1 MFRFDA
7 GLGMIK
13 NTLTHETD
21 VSVMLGASVRK
32 LKDWDVWYPDGYRMR
47 VGTGFSF

>member
-32 LKDWDVWYPDGYRMR
+32 LKAWYLWYPDGYGMM